1 MGRLQDKV
9 AVITGGS
16 SGIGLRTVERFVE
29 EGAFVVMGA
38 RRVDQGQKL
47 AKSVGKRMTFLRTD
61 VAKEADVQ
69 ALIGLAVEKHGRLD
83 CLFNNAGVVGP
94 LGPIEN
100 VPLKEAENAMSIL
113 FGGVLLGIKYAAPIM
128 KAQRSGSIINCGSI
142 AGSRTGYGGTIYSS
156 AKAAVIHLSKCTA
169 MELGEHNVRVNSLS
183 PGAILTGIFG
193 KAIGLDDGEADATA
207 QKLSDRFAKNQP
219 IPRAGL
225 PDDIANAAVYL
236 ASDES
241 SFVNG
246 QDIVVDGGLVGGR
259 QWSAQMEGSKKMI
272 AILGATKP

>member
-38 RRVDQGQKL
+38 RREEEGRGAAEAL
-47 AKSVGKRMTFLRTD
+47 GERMTFLRTD
-61 VAKEADVQ
+61 VAKEADVER
-69 ALIGLAVEKHGRLD
+69 LIGLAVEKHGRLD
-83 CLFNNAGVVGP
+83 CMFNNAGVVGP
-94 LGPIEN
+94 IGLIET
-100 VPLKEAENAMSIL
+100 VPLDEAERALSIL
-113 FGGVLLGIKYAAPIM
+113 FGGVLLGIKHAAPIM

-142 AGSRTGYGGTIYSS
+142 AGSRTGYGGTLYSA

-183 PGAILTGIFG
+183 PGAIVTGIFG
-193 KAIGLDDGEADATA
+193 KAYGLEDGDADATA
-207 QKLSDRFAKNQP
+207 RKLIDRFAGAQP
-219 IPRAGL
+219 IPRAGV
-225 PDDIANAAVYL
+225 PEDIANAAVFL

-246 QDIVVDGGLVGGR
+246 QDLVVDGGKVGGR
-259 QWSAQMEGSKKMI
+259 EWSAQVNDAREMIGLLRPRKK
-272 AILGATKP
+272 